1 MNSSKFNLKNFFL
14 FLIIFVT
21 ISQIVKFYSFYEEYS
36 AWQYADWIINY
47 QGGFIRRGF
56 IGEILYNIYY
66 LFGVDLDFLVLI
78 FVNLLFLSCSIFL
91 FKSLEIIKKNQL
103 NILIFLSPGFFLY
116 PLMNSEIIGRK
127 DILMIFSMSLIVF
140 FENKLKNFFLLFL
153 IIFLIIFTSL
163 SHSAFLFYS
172 PYIIIVYYFILLRRE
187 SNLILFYLIAAI
199 STIIFCFILIFLNQG
214 NLNQVNEIC
223 ESIKDF
229 ITESCSSYGQISWLA
244 NNSKVYLV
252 EKFSLKQ
259 GFFKIFLVYFLSF
272 FLVNIFLAIKLFKS
286 NFNFSNKSLNNV
298 NPLTP
303 FLILFVLTFPVYILG
318 LDWGRYIHISYSCSF
333 FILYYLL
340 NNELIISNY
349 SLKIKNSLLVL
360 IIFFYSFMWTF
371 PFYNAENFKFTL
383 KKPIYK
389 ILNLD

>member
-1 MNSSKFNLKNFFL
+1 VSAKTKNFFL
-14 FLIIFVT
+14 FLIIVVT
-21 ISQIVKFYSFYEEYS
+21 ISQITKFYSFYKEYS

-56 IGEILYNIYY
+56 IGEILYNIHY
-66 LFGVDLDFLVLI
+66 FFSVDLDFLVLI
-78 FVNLLFLSCSIFL
+78 IVNLLILTCAIL
-91 FKSLEIIKKNQL
+91 IFKSVEIIKKNQL
-103 NILIFLSPGFFLY
+103 NILIYLSPGFFLY

-140 FENKLKNFFLLFL
+140 LESKLKNLFLLFL
-153 IIFLIIFTSL
+153 VIFLVILTTL

-172 PYIIIVYYFILLRRE
+172 PYIIMLYYFILLRRR
-187 SNLILFYLIAAI
+187 SNFTPFYLIAAI
-199 STIIFCFILIFLNQG
+199 SAIIICFILLFFNQG
-214 NLNQVNEIC
+214 NLSQVNEIC
-223 ESIKDF
+223 ESIKNF

-259 GFFKIFLVYFLSF
+259 DFLRIFFVYLLSF
-272 FLVNIFLAIKLFKS
+272 FLVYIFLAIKLFKS
-286 NFNFSNKSLNNV
+286 NFNFNNKVLNNI
-298 NPLTP
+298 NPIIP
-303 FLILFVLTFPVYILG
+303 FLILFILTFPVYILG

-340 NNELIISNY
+340 KHELIISNY
-349 SLKIKNSLLVL
+349 SFKIKNSLFVFL
-360 IIFFYSFMWTF
+360 ISLYSFMWTF
-371 PFYNAENFKFTL
+371 PFYNAESFKLTL

-389 ILNLD
+389 IFNLDQF